1 MENFD
6 KNYEALWE
14 VNRTKELENFDENCK
29 GPPATV
35 SPKPITQTVATIG
48 KHLYFC
54 KAFKHFYLFTLI
66 QDSGII
72 KTKHIP
78 GRSTRLVFDIIKTIT
93 REEQKFACH
102 PKIQASKKEYCSRR
116 KVSGHKRTS
125 GFNFRKLST
134 N

>member
-1 MENFD
+1 MKLSGRQIALGNRELANFN
-6 KNYEALWE
+6 KNCE
-14 VNRTKELENFDENCK
+14 V
-29 GPPATV
+29 PPATV

-102 PKIQASKKEYCSRR
+102 QKIQASKKEYCSRR

-125 GFNFRKLST
+125 GFNFRKLSP

>member
-14 VNRTKELENFDENCK
+14 VNRTKELENFDKNCE

-54 KAFKHFYLFTLI
+54 KAFKHFYLFI
-66 QDSGII
+66 FN
-72 KTKHIP
+72 P
-78 GRSTRLVFDIIKTIT
+78 GFWN
-93 REEQKFACH
+93 H
-102 PKIQASKKEYCSRR
+102 
-116 KVSGHKRTS
+116 
-125 GFNFRKLST
+125 
-134 N
+134 